1 MAEQMTNSSGLSWVQ
16 KHIRIS
22 NKLHKKIKADDKM
35 QFFHHLTTLFAAG
48 TPLLEALQIATRQTQ
63 SLRMQMVIGTIAEK
77 VAAGTSLNQAA
88 AEFPKVFD
96 RQWIEVI
103 KTGEISGQLTHVL
116 TALTDYIKT
125 SREMRGKVVSAMIYP
140 SIMCCIAVLAIVI
153 MLWKVVPVFSAFF
166 ADFGSKL
173 PAITQTVV
181 DISEFLQKR
190 GLVLFGGIGVAVF
203 GIRSYLKTEKGK
215 HILDQ
220 MMLSTPMIGECVVY
234 VNMEKFATNMVLL
247 LKSGLPLIETMTS
260 LQGVF
265 HNNTVYREAMYK
277 IQQRVSSGAG
287 LANAMEE
294 SRLFTSMV
302 LSMVKVGEES
312 GELAKVLDQ
321 VSLYY
326 RGKVKEIVERL
337 TGCVE
342 PVVILGMGVS
352 VAVILT
358 SIYLP
363 MFQMAG
369 GVH

>member
-1 MAEQMTNSSGLSWVQ
+1 MAETTGNSQLTWVQ

-22 NKLHKKIKADDKM
+22 TKQHKGIKQDDKL

-48 TPLLEALQIATRQTQ
+48 TPLLESLQIATKQTQ
-63 SLRMQMVIGTIAEK
+63 SSKMQHIIGTIAER
-77 VAAGTSLNQAA
+77 VAAGTSLNEAA
-88 AEFPKVFD
+88 AEFPKVFE

-103 KTGEISGQLTHVL
+103 KTGELSGQLTQVL
-116 TALTDYIKT
+116 NSLTSYIEA

-140 SIMCCIAVLAIVI
+140 CIMCVVAVLAIVI

-166 ADFGSKL
+166 TDAGSKL
-173 PAITQTVV
+173 PGITQAVV
-181 DISEFLQKR
+181 NTSEFLQKK
-190 GLVLFGGIGVAVF
+190 GLYLFAGIGVF
-203 GIRSYLKTEKGK
+203 IFLLRTYLKTDKGK
-215 HILDQ
+215 HLLDQ
-220 MMLSTPMIGECVVY
+220 FMLAVPMIGECIVY
-234 VNMEKFATNMVLL
+234 VNMEKFATNMVLFL
-247 LKSGLPLIETMTS
+247 NSGLPLMETISS

-265 HNNTVYREAMYK
+265 HHNTVYREAMHK
-277 IQQRVSSGAG
+277 IQQRVASGSG
-287 LANAMEE
+287 LAPAIEE

-302 LSMVKVGEES
+302 ISMVKVGEES

-321 VSLYY
+321 VAMYY
-326 RGKVKEIVERL
+326 RTKVKDIAERI
-337 TGCVE
+337 TGMIE
-342 PVVILGMGVS
+342 PIVILGMGVS